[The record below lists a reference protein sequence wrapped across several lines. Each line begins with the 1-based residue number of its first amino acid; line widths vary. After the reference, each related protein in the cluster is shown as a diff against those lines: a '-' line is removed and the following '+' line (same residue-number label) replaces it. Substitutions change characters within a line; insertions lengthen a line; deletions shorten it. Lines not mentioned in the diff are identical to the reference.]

1 MNIFTKTVLT
11 LSLAMSVSLTSVN
24 VFAAEAAAPAAS
36 AQAGTSEI
44 IAHIEKALVE
54 VSKSDF
60 SAAQIHLKAA
70 RNASEAISGSSDAA
84 KKAHASLMQGQIASK
99 SGNVSKAT
107 EELNKTISL
116 YKAL

>member
-1 MNIFTKTVLT
+1 MKLFTKAVLT
-11 LSLAMSVSLTSVN
+11 LSFAASLSLVN
-24 VFAAEAAAPAAS
+24 VCAFAAEEAPVAAAQSGAA
-36 AQAGTSEI
+36 GI

-70 RNASEAISGSSDAA
+70 RTSSEAIADTSEAA
-84 KKAHASLMQGQIASK
+84 KKAHASLMQGQIQSK
-99 SGNVSKAT
+99 AGNVAKAT
-107 EELNKTISL
+107 EELTKTIEL